1 MGKKKNK
8 KKEDEEDK
16 LPLEIKIAVPK
27 PSYGSNAIHMNK
39 YTWYNFLPKNMYKQ
53 LT

>member
-1 MGKKKNK
+1 MAKKKNK
-8 KKEDEEDK
+8 KKDEEDK

>member
-1 MGKKKNK
+1 MTKEKN
-8 KKEDEEDK
+8 DK
-16 LPLEIKIAVPK
+16 NNDNDKFPLEIKIAVPK

-39 YTWYNFLPKNMYKQ
+39 YTWYNFLPKNLYKQ